1 MPATLSNQAT
11 VVFNTQFKRHAWLMP
26 WTKVRVKSTFAI
38 RVSFVIKEIE
48 KEFKHW
54 QLIYEIHKSNERH
67 DQMWTFERGSPLLL
81 AIIMTYM
88 WKYNV
93 FWRLMCSKETL
104 NFTFLLEKL
113 YLTRCVTATRML
125 IKWYANF
132 ADIGGGLIPLPSPPN
147 IHFSKINFI
156 STNSFFACLE
166 INEA

>member
-48 KEFKHW
+48 KEFKQW

-67 DQMWTFERGSPLLL
+67 DQMWTFERGSLLLLL
-81 AIIMTYM
+81 AIIMTYP

-132 ADIGGGLIPLPSPPN
+132 ANIGGGLIPFPPN
-147 IHFSKINFI
+147 IHFRRSISF